1 MQKKINTIIT
11 TGSFKS
17 ESEYCRIMCGAH
29 ENKQTGLLPGGGGRV
44 KEGQEGLCEQRNTTS
59 AIDIHTRVRVRTIQT
74 ITWRRRHY
82 TQTPAAVF
90 LLRQYTPQAQLLPH
104 FPHRVRFG
112 GGGGGGGTY
121 RSGAEADDDDRTITA
136 AAGHCFCSIRSTE
149 RNTAEAMV
157 GDGLRV
163 RTPNRLR
170 SVERAARRSGLPPS
184 VTDEHDTDKLSPRRR
199 PSLPPQHRH
208 LLLVIVIHPSPASPD
223 NNADRLII
231 QTTQSYTLPGV
242 LYKPITPIFFL
253 FLLSFFL
260 MSVRKSIFVCQ

>member
-1 MQKKINTIIT
+1 M
-11 TGSFKS
+11 
-17 ESEYCRIMCGAH
+17 YGAH
-29 ENKQTGLLPGGGGRV
+29 ENQHTGLLPGDGRRV

-59 AIDIHTRVRVRTIQT
+59 AIDTHTRACARTIQT
-74 ITWRRRHY
+74 ITWRRHY

-90 LLRQYTPQAQLLPH
+90 LLRQCTPQAQLLPH

-112 GGGGGGGTY
+112 GGGAGGGSGTY
-121 RSGAEADDDDRTITA
+121 RSGAEAAADDDDRTITA

-149 RNTAEAMV
+149 RNMAEAMV

-199 PSLPPQHRH
+199 RRRPSLPPPPQHRH
-208 LLLVIVIHPSPASPD
+208 LHLVLVIHPSPD
-223 NNADRLII
+223 IDADRLII
-231 QTTQSYTLPGV
+231 QTTVVHAAGYTLQTYYFY
-242 LYKPITPIFFL
+242 LLLFIFYFYYL
-253 FLLSFFL
+253 FSLP
-260 MSVRKSIFVCQ
+260 SVRKLIFVCQ